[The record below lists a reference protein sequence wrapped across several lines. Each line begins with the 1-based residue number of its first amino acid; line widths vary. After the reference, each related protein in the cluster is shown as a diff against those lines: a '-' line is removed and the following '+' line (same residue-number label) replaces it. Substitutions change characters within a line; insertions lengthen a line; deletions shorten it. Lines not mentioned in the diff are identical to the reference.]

1 MGSATEHAAGEPF
14 PHATTTGPTSGS
26 PGAGPASAAPAAG
39 AAAPDPTS
47 GDLVDRDA
55 AERIL
60 RRAVELSGEVGAD
73 VDGVRIG
80 ALFHAADQLG
90 MEPADLR
97 RALAEEQLGLLERPS
112 RRSDRILGA
121 DQVVVARV
129 VPGPPD
135 EVLERLDLWMRQ
147 ARVLRRVRRDT
158 NQAVYARRNDP
169 AAFVQRSIRAVHGS
183 ERLAR
188 VRRLGVGAVAVGG
201 SETLVSLRVDTSASR
216 AVAAA
221 SGITVAASG
230 VVTAGVTAMTWLPWA
245 WLGVPVAAAG
255 GVGVMAARKGYVA
268 DVDDDLEAVLDQLAG
283 GGRPASLFDA
293 VAARVV
299 RPRRPA
305 TDPTR

>member
-1 MGSATEHAAGEPF
+1 MASATGHAAGGSF
-14 PHATTTGPTSGS
+14 SHATA
-26 PGAGPASAAPAAG
+26 AGPASDPAS
-39 AAAPDPTS
+39 AAAPGPASSAAATADGPR
-47 GDLVDRDA
+47 DVVDRDA

-60 RRAVELSGEVGAD
+60 RRAVELSEQVDAGI
-73 VDGVRIG
+73 DGVRIG

-90 MEPADLR
+90 MEPNDLR
-97 RALAEEQLGLLERPS
+97 RALAEEQLGLLAQPS

-129 VPGPPD
+129 VPGAPD

-158 NQAVYARRNDP
+158 HQAVYARRGDP
-169 AAFVQRSIRAVHGS
+169 AAVVQRSIRALHGS

-188 VRRLGVGAVAVGG
+188 VRRLSVAVVAVGEA
-201 SETLVSLRVDTSASR
+201 ETLVSLRVDTSASR

-221 SGITVAASG
+221 SGLTVAASG
-230 VVTAGVTAMTWLPWA
+230 VVTAGLTAVTWVPWA

-268 DVDDDLEAVLDQLAG
+268 DVDEDLEAVLDQLAG
-283 GGRPASLFDA
+283 GGRPVSLFDA

-305 TDPTR
+305 ADPVR

>member
-1 MGSATEHAAGEPF
+1 MASATEHAAGGSF
-14 PHATTTGPTSGS
+14 PHATAPGPAPDPATSGA
-26 PGAGPASAAPAAG
+26 PGPASSTAAPAAG
-39 AAAPDPTS
+39 ARDV
-47 GDLVDRDA
+47 VDRDA

-60 RRAVELSGEVGAD
+60 RRAVELSEQVDAD

-90 MEPADLR
+90 MEPNDLR
-97 RALAEEQLGLLERPS
+97 RALAEEQLGLLAQPS

-129 VPGPPD
+129 VPGAPD

-158 NQAVYARRNDP
+158 HQAVYARRGDP
-169 AAFVQRSIRAVHGS
+169 AAVVQRSIRALHGS

-188 VRRLGVGAVAVGG
+188 VRRLGVAVVAVGEA
-201 SETLVSLRVDTSASR
+201 ETLVSLRVDTSASR

-221 SGITVAASG
+221 SGLTVAASG
-230 VVTAGVTAMTWLPWA
+230 VVTAGLTAVTWVPWA

-283 GGRPASLFDA
+283 GGRPVSLFDA

-305 TDPTR
+305 ADPVR

>member
-1 MGSATEHAAGEPF
+1 MASATEHAAGGSF
-14 PHATTTGPTSGS
+14 PHATAT
-26 PGAGPASAAPAAG
+26 GPASDPAAAGAPDPASSTAAPAAG
-39 AAAPDPTS
+39 ARDV
-47 GDLVDRDA
+47 VDRDA

-60 RRAVELSGEVGAD
+60 RRAVELSEQVDAD

-90 MEPADLR
+90 MEPNDLR
-97 RALAEEQLGLLERPS
+97 RALAEEQLGLLAQPS

-129 VPGPPD
+129 VPGAPD

-158 NQAVYARRNDP
+158 HQAVYARRGDP
-169 AAFVQRSIRAVHGS
+169 AAVVQRSIRALHGS

-188 VRRLGVGAVAVGG
+188 VRRLGVAVVAVGEA
-201 SETLVSLRVDTSASR
+201 ETLVSLRVDTSASR

-221 SGITVAASG
+221 SGLTVAASG
-230 VVTAGVTAMTWLPWA
+230 VVTAGLTAVTWVPWA

-283 GGRPASLFDA
+283 GGRPVSLFDA

-305 TDPTR
+305 ADPVR

>member
-1 MGSATEHAAGEPF
+1 MASATEHAAGGSF
-14 PHATTTGPTSGS
+14 PHATTTGPASD
-26 PGAGPASAAPAAG
+26 PAAAGAPDPASSTAAPAAG
-39 AAAPDPTS
+39 ARDV
-47 GDLVDRDA
+47 VDRDA

-60 RRAVELSGEVGAD
+60 RRAVELSEQVDAD

-90 MEPADLR
+90 MEPNDLR
-97 RALAEEQLGLLERPS
+97 RALAEEQLGLLAQPS

-129 VPGPPD
+129 VPGAPD

-158 NQAVYARRNDP
+158 HQAVYARRGDP
-169 AAFVQRSIRAVHGS
+169 AAVVQRSIRALHGS

-188 VRRLGVGAVAVGG
+188 VRRLGVAVVAVGEA
-201 SETLVSLRVDTSASR
+201 ETLVSLRVDTSASR

-221 SGITVAASG
+221 SGLTVAASG
-230 VVTAGVTAMTWLPWA
+230 VVTAGLTAVTWVPWA

-283 GGRPASLFDA
+283 GGRPVSLFDA

-305 TDPTR
+305 ADPVR

>member
-1 MGSATEHAAGEPF
+1 MASATEHAAGGSF
-14 PHATTTGPTSGS
+14 SHATAPGPASD
-26 PGAGPASAAPAAG
+26 PASAAAPGPASS
-39 AAAPDPTS
+39 AAATAD
-47 GDLVDRDA
+47 GARDVVDRDA

-60 RRAVELSGEVGAD
+60 RRAVELSEQVDAGI
-73 VDGVRIG
+73 DGVRIG

-90 MEPADLR
+90 MEPNDLR
-97 RALAEEQLGLLERPS
+97 RALAEEQLGLLAQPS

-129 VPGPPD
+129 VPGAPD

-158 NQAVYARRNDP
+158 HQAVYARRGDP
-169 AAFVQRSIRAVHGS
+169 AAVVQRSIRALHGS

-188 VRRLGVGAVAVGG
+188 VRRLGVAVVAVGEA
-201 SETLVSLRVDTSASR
+201 ETLVSLRVDTSASR

-221 SGITVAASG
+221 SGLTVAASG
-230 VVTAGVTAMTWLPWA
+230 VVTAGLTAVTWVPWA

-268 DVDDDLEAVLDQLAG
+268 DVDEDLEAVLDQLAG
-283 GGRPASLFDA
+283 GGRPVSLFDA

-305 TDPTR
+305 ADPVR